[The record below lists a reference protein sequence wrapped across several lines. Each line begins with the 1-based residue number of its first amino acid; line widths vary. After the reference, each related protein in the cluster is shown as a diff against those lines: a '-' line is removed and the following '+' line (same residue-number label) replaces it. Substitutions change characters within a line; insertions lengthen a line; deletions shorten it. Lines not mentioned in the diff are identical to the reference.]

1 MADLSGLGI
10 LVTRP
15 AEQAEP
21 LCRLIEQAGG
31 QPIRL
36 PLLEI
41 LPEGPDSEG
50 AAALARAAT
59 ADWLIFVSAN
69 AVRCALLLLDGDPG
83 RLHGPR
89 IAAIGQATAEAL
101 GRAGITVDLTPKPQ
115 FNSESL
121 LAMPELADV
130 AGRRVLIV
138 RGRGGR
144 ELIAETLAARGAE
157 VGYAEVYRRVLPAR
171 DASAVLDAW
180 RGGRIHALVLTSGEA
195 LKNLGLLLAGRDKQ
209 LLATTPAVVVSDR
222 IAQQARSAG
231 CGRVVTAAGADDRA
245 IVDALAGTLAELSR
259 TSINNGDTPL
269 ADEEKEL
276 QPDAEQPDANPDI
289 VNGETQA
296 APPKKSHYGA
306 WLGYLSLFFV
316 VILAA
321 GGFLLLQELRSKQEG
336 LGGELNKGDQQM
348 LELTRQITGLQS
360 ELATLHSQFAT
371 VQSQVT
377 TEDSKFEREVSA
389 QGTSF
394 NEKLDTTRAEL
405 AAAIQHLQHQM
416 NRSRGDL
423 MIADAEYL
431 LSVAN
436 QKLHLV
442 GDVKAVLAMM
452 EAADQR
458 LHDSGDPAAFKV
470 REALAEEIKIVKS
483 ITPPDLVGTSAKLLV
498 MESEIRGL
506 PLFLPHSDPKPDPHG
521 GTAPAADGAAGEGF
535 LDSKLKDFK
544 DLVTVRRTDRPITA
558 ILAPEEASA
567 IRQVMLL
574 KLEMSRAALLRGDEA
589 MFQANV
595 DSASQWL
602 HENFD
607 HDTPTVKEIAGEL
620 KALREL
626 KIQIPFP
633 DISKSLSLLRNIE
646 KVRLDVE
653 KAQSGARTAAPP
665 APAPA
670 PVAEPQPESG
680 AQP

>member
-1 MADLSGLGI
+1 MADLSGFGI

-21 LCRLIEQAGG
+21 LCRLIAETGAEC
-31 QPIRL
+31 IRL

-41 LPEGPDSEG
+41 LPEGPESPG
-50 AAALARAAT
+50 AAALATTGT

-69 AVRCALLLLDGDPG
+69 AVRCGLALLDNDPT
-83 RLHGPR
+83 RLFGPR
-89 IAAIGQATAEAL
+89 IAAIGQATADAL
-101 GRAGITVDLTPKPQ
+101 ARAGVTVDLTPKPQ

-121 LAMPELADV
+121 LAMPELAEV
-130 AGRRVLIV
+130 AGKRVLIV

-144 ELIAETLAARGAE
+144 ELIAETLTARGAD
-157 VGYAEVYRRVLPAR
+157 VAYAEVYRRVLPAR
-171 DASAVLDAW
+171 DASAVLEAW
-180 RGGRIHALVLTSGEA
+180 RNGRIHAIVLTSGEA

-209 LLATTPAVVVSDR
+209 LLTTTPAVVISDR
-222 IAQQARSAG
+222 IAEQAKAAG
-231 CGRVVTAAGADDRA
+231 CDRVVTATGADDRA

-259 TSINNGDTPL
+259 TSINHGDTPL

-276 QPDAEQPDANPDI
+276 QPDAEQPAASPDI
-289 VNGETQA
+289 VNAEVPA

-321 GGFLLLQELRSKQEG
+321 GGFFLLQELRSKQEG

-377 TEDSKFEREVSA
+377 TEDSKFEREVTEQGSA
-389 QGTSF
+389 FTD
-394 NEKLDTTRAEL
+394 KLDSPRAEL
-405 AAAIQHLQHQM
+405 AAAIQHIQHQM
-416 NRSRGDL
+416 NQSRGDL

-483 ITPPDLVGTSAKLLV
+483 ISPPDLVGTSAKLLV
-498 MESEIRGL
+498 MESEVRNL
-506 PLFLPHSDPKPDPHG
+506 PLFLPHSDLKPDQHETTPS
-521 GTAPAADGAAGEGF
+521 TGEGSDGF
-535 LDSKLKDFK
+535 LDSKLKGFK
-544 DLVTVRRTDRPITA
+544 DLVTVRRTDRPIAT

-574 KLEMSRAALLRGDEA
+574 KLEMSRAALLRGDES
-589 MFQANV
+589 MFQANI

-602 HENFD
+602 HENFA
-607 HDTPTVKEIAGEL
+607 HDTAAVKEIAAEL
-620 KALREL
+620 KTLGEL

-633 DISKSLSLLRNIE
+633 DISKSLTLLRNIE

-653 KAQSGARTAAPP
+653 KTQSGSKAAAPTQSPTP
-665 APAPA
+665 A
-670 PVAEPQPESG
+670 AEPQPESG